1 MPIANIDSAN
11 SPGITSYTLLF
22 GEDLPLY
29 FTTAGYFQGSA
40 NGAVF
45 GIPPQSSIPR
55 GTLWLEV
62 VPNQAAG
69 GTAAISLAL
78 QASFDGGTTFQILAT
93 GTAQAAMASGVG
105 TIIKFDISGLGGNG
119 QLRLVSS
126 GVTLGTATGFNVY
139 AHLG

>member
-1 MPIANIDSAN
+1 MPIANMPLAN
-11 SPGITSYTLLF
+11 SPSVGSYTLLL

-29 FTTAGYFQGSA
+29 FTAAGYFQGSA

-55 GTLWLEV
+55 GTLWV
-62 VPNQAAG
+62 QAIPNAAPG
-69 GTAAISLAL
+69 GTGAISLAL
-78 QASFDGGTTFQILAT
+78 QASFDGGTTFQNVAAAVAAW
-93 GTAQAAMASGVG
+93 TAGVG
-105 TIIKFDISGLGGNG
+105 TIISFNISGLGGNG

-126 GVTLGTATGFNVY
+126 GVTLGTATGFNIY